1 MLLSFPSTH
10 VGGHLAFSID
20 HCPAPSMR
28 QGLWSCG
35 LISGSLAHGGGHLAF
50 SLDHC
55 LTPSTRQGLSF
66 VGSSQGPWHLAQW
79 LEESRY
85 SGASVN
91 MTPDSSVRLRVSA
104 AGSSQEQCVGVHME
118 TSGFKRMMT
127 VLVSSAWHNKM
138 PRLAGLNSGNV
149 ALAVPGG

>member
-28 QGLWSCG
+28 QGL
-35 LISGSLAHGGGHLAF
+35 
-50 SLDHC
+50 
-55 LTPSTRQGLSF
+55 SF
-66 VGSSQGPWHLAQW
+66 VGSSQGPWHLTQW

-91 MTPDSSVRLRVSA
+91 MTPDKALFGSERVLQGLSGGMAAKGSLLR
-104 AGSSQEQCVGVHME
+104 
-118 TSGFKRMMT
+118 
-127 VLVSSAWHNKM
+127 
-138 PRLAGLNSGNV
+138 
-149 ALAVPGG
+149 